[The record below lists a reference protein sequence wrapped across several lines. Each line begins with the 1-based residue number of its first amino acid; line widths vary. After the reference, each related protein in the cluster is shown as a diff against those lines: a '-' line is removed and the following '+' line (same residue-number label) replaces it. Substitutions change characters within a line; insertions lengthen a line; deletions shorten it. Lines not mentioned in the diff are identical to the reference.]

1 MRKRISSL
9 TNALGASLLSF
20 VILISLLSCA
30 DDYKFET
37 NTVNTEPNESS
48 IRTVADAFEIA
59 DQAKDMFFNQS
70 ETRSGQS
77 RIVDK
82 DNLRVICN
90 SKTRSNTSDTLIYVV
105 NYKDNEG
112 FAIVSAVQGT
122 DELLGITEMGNYDD
136 AVAENP
142 GLSLFMEMAEKYIR
156 EITRF
161 SGDPF
166 IETTTT
172 LIGSVSPLISVKW
185 GQEFPEG
192 LYCPNTISGCA
203 NTAAIQICSYYQYP
217 TSMNLTFSQRERDH
231 ITINWTDVKKHQRG
245 CGSFSSHTN
254 CTASVNSHKVIAEMA
269 RQCGVYADS
278 KYYKNEN
285 TILPNNNPAPYSY
298 YNYYSWDSAFTSSIL
313 NTPNGLDIV
322 DMIESLGFVRPQPQN
337 YSSQCTKDPLN
348 LGRPVFMKGNNQ
360 STNKGHA
367 WVIDGYKYFKDT
379 TTNNATVPAT
389 ITVSYRYYNHIN
401 WGGNGIS
408 NGYFSDGVFSTNA
421 GYSYD
426 NPSLGIASDTFNYS
440 LRCFPVVL
448 L

>member
-1 MRKRISSL
+1 MRKRISIL

-112 FAIVSAVQGT
+112 FAIVSAIKGT

-136 AVAENP
+136 AVAENA
-142 GLSLFMEMAEKYIR
+142 GLSLFMEMAEEYVKYK
-156 EITRF
+156 TR
-161 SGDPF
+161 SPGDPF
-166 IETTTT
+166 IEVITT
-172 LIGSVSPLISVKW
+172 LIGSVNPLISVKW
-185 GQEFPEG
+185 GQKFPEG
-192 LYCPNTISGCA
+192 LYCPNTIAGCA

-217 TSMNLTFSQRERDH
+217 TSMNLTFSQRERDQ
-231 ITINWTDVKKHQRG
+231 ITINWTEVKKHQRG
-245 CGSFSSHTN
+245 CGSYSSHTN
-254 CTASVNSHKVIAEMA
+254 CTASENSHKVIAEMA

-278 KYYKNEN
+278 KYKNNGEVLSN
-285 TILPNNNPAPYSY
+285 TTPAPYT
-298 YNYYSWDSAFTSSIL
+298 YNNYVYWSNATTFTYLNRPDS
-313 NTPNGLDIV
+313 LDVV
-322 DMIESLGFVRPQPQN
+322 DMIESLGFVRPQPCN
-337 YSSQCTKDPLN
+337 YMSLCTKIPLN
-348 LGRPVFMKGNNQ
+348 LGRPVYMNGKNIDTNN
-360 STNKGHA
+360 GHF
-367 WVIDGYKYFKDT
+367 WVVDGYKYYKDT
-379 TTNNATVPAT
+379 TINHATEPAT
-389 ITVSYRYYNHIN
+389 TTISFRYYNHIN

-408 NGYFSDGVFSTNA
+408 NGYFLDNVFSLNA

-426 NPSLGIASDTFNYS
+426 DPSLGILTNSYNYS
-440 LRCFPVVL
+440 LKYFPVVL
-448 L
+448 